1 MGFVWQEIKINVLC
15 GQRASI
21 KSDNGYI
28 LWESRAG
35 RTRDPEIWHRTQSWG
50 TERRTNETFLYVL
63 RAQRVL
69 GDYETPPRI
78 IPWCIFET
86 KVPFYH
92 QAKQVITNKDTLLSD
107 EGR

>member
-1 MGFVWQEIKINVLC
+1 ML
-15 GQRASI
+15 
-21 KSDNGYI
+21 
-28 LWESRAG
+28 AG
-35 RTRDPEIWHRTQSWG
+35 PVTLRFGIGHSPGGLAEEQTI
-50 TERRTNETFLYVL
+50 FI

-92 QAKQVITNKDTLLSD
+92 QAKQVRTNKDTLLSD